1 NIMLLCLVITGSLT
15 DKMLLW
21 AVIYEFDFFFSAKIP
36 LILIVIYCLCSS
48 HNIDYLVVLK
58 CSFRN
63 TWLEHVKKN
72 NILVCLPFC
81 LSLLF
86 SFSLFLPLSL
96 SLSPFSL
103 TLLSRYLSLSP
114 FFSLSRPSLSPFF
127 PLSLSLIL
135 LPSLSL
141 PLSLSLTCRE

>member
-63 TWLEHVKKN
+63 TWLEHVKKKQY
-72 NILVCLPFC
+72 IGLS
-81 LSLLF
+81 SLLPL
-86 SFSLFLPLSL
+86 SSILSL
-96 SLSPFSL
+96 SLSPVGSQRMERA
-103 TLLSRYLSLSP
+103 SVIGSN
-114 FFSLSRPSLSPFF
+114 
-127 PLSLSLIL
+127 
-135 LPSLSL
+135 
-141 PLSLSLTCRE
+141 C